1 MRSPA
6 SEQKEREWGRGRG
19 GAGETGKHRACRLMK
34 TNSICSQLEMK
45 CALEVL
51 RALCVTVYMWL
62 CVILCVRPCG
72 SVATM
77 HVWVG
82 VTVSDLVE
90 AEVGMW
96 VNAGIW
102 L

>member
-19 GAGETGKHRACRLMK
+19 GARETGKHRVCRLMK

-45 CALEVL
+45 CALEVFGTVCGAVYVRL
-51 RALCVTVYMWL
+51 CMILYVRLCVFGTL
-62 CVILCVRPCG
+62 
-72 SVATM
+72 SE
-77 HVWVG
+77 WV
-82 VTVSDLVE
+82 D

-96 VNAGIW
+96 VKVGVW